1 MILTFTLTLAMVCIQ
16 FQTLLGI
23 ASISVESGRLCLN
36 YKDIVDEKAP
46 RLIGVVKEVK
56 VVEENNAKCQTGV
69 KYFPGRHGT
78 TAANSGTM
86 QPLEEPQSWALV

>member
-1 MILTFTLTLAMVCIQ
+1 MNFAKKSPTVTDSNRVK
-16 FQTLLGI
+16 I
-23 ASISVESGRLCLN
+23 AYQRNLHDLCRS

-56 VVEENNAKCQTGV
+56 VVEENNTECQTGV

-78 TAANSGTM
+78 TAAKIPVPCN
-86 QPLEEPQSWALV
+86 